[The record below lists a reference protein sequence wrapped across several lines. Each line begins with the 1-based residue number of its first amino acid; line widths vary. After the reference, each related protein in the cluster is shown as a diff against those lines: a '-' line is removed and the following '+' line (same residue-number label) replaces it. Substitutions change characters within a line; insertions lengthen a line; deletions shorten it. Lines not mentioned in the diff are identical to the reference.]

1 MRILLSLLAISLLGL
16 PAFAHDLQ
24 LAVVDAAGEPV
35 AHAVVLVP
43 ASKDL
48 QAPRSFAWPSVMEQ
62 KNIQFSPYIL
72 VAPVGSEVQF
82 PNRDRVRHHV
92 YSFSKG
98 NRFELKL
105 YGREETRSIAFSAP
119 GIVAVGCNIHDN
131 MIGYIRIV
139 DTPFAVRTGADGKA
153 VLTDLPT
160 STGNVTVWH
169 PDLSGGE
176 DVITAFDTRLSQL
189 KITMSGSLANSSRT
203 PH

>member
-1 MRILLSLLAISLLGL
+1 
-16 PAFAHDLQ
+16 
-24 LAVVDAAGEPV
+24 
-35 AHAVVLVP
+35 
-43 ASKDL
+43 
-48 QAPRSFAWPSVMEQ
+48 MEQ

-119 GIVAVGCNIHDN
+119 GIVAVDCNIHDN

-169 PDLSGGE
+169 PDLSGGK